1 MKIYLVCLALSFSSL
16 MNAQELYVFSEPASN
31 MPAHSVSGKLY
42 GSFMGPQSWH
52 TQDMQ
57 RYTAEAMFGINKKLM
72 VHTGTTFS
80 NMHTDDLRW
89 ESVYFYTKYRF
100 LSFDEVHKHFRMA
113 VFGEGSYSKAPFH
126 NDEVSLQGD
135 KSGVQLGLIG
145 TQLLNKLA
153 ISGTVSHTQVLHES
167 RNSNVI
173 YVPERIYQTLNYSLS
188 AGYLLLPKEYTNY
201 KQLNV
206 NLYTELI
213 GQKSLDRDV
222 FYLDL
227 APAVQFI
234 FNSNFKINIGYRFQL
249 DGDMYRMADKSLLV
263 SIERTFLDALKKKSK
278 LSDIE
283 KKLNE
288 FAVNQK
294 SG

>member
-1 MKIYLVCLALSFSSL
+1 MKVFLLCLVLGFSSL

-31 MPAHSVSGKLY
+31 MPAHSISTKLSGN
-42 GSFMGPQSWH
+42 FMGPQSWH
-52 TQDMQ
+52 NQDMQ
-57 RYTAEAMFGINKKLM
+57 RYIAELMFGVSKKIM

-80 NMHTDDLRW
+80 NMHTDDLKW
-89 ESVYFYTKYRF
+89 ESVYLYAKYRF

-113 VFGEGSYSKAPFH
+113 VFGEGAYTRAPFH

-135 KSGVQLGLIG
+135 KSGLQAGLVA
-145 TQLLNKLA
+145 TQLWNKFA

-167 RNSNVI
+167 RKSNII

-188 AGYLLLPKEYTNY
+188 AGYLLLPKEYTSY

-213 GQKSLDRDV
+213 GQKSLDRNV

-227 APAVQFI
+227 APALQFI

-249 DGDMYRMADKSLLV
+249 DGDMYRMADKSLLI
-263 SIERTFLDALKKKSK
+263 SLERTFLNALKKKK
-278 LSDIE
+278 
-283 KKLNE
+283 
-288 FAVNQK
+288 
-294 SG
+294 